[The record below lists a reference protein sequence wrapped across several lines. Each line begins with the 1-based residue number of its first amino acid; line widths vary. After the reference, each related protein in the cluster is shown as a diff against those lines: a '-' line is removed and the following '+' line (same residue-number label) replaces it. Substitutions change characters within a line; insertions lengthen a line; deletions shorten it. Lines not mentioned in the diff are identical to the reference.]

1 MLPDRHVCRE
11 RRYAVEGKSNELE
24 FFSSHFNVYP
34 IDPRTEKGL
43 EHTFRCLPS
52 QFGQDETCYLDR

>member
-11 RRYAVEGKSNELE
+11 RRYAIEGKLKELE
-24 FFSSHFNVYP
+24 FFLFFLTF
-34 IDPRTEKGL
+34 ILDPGAEKGL

-52 QFGQDETCYLDR
+52 QFGQDETCYLDW